1 MGINMLKKINFKFN
15 NSDKIRKISKNGFN
29 WLFFVFIMVLLV
41 GLSFLVLYPILTT
54 VSLSIRPREE
64 MFDETVIWISKE
76 PTLNNFI
83 KAVKELN
90 YFPLVFKTLGVSLV
104 CTLFMIVSCS
114 MAAYSL
120 SRFDYK
126 LKNVLFLLVVFTIIV
141 PPQTAQ
147 IPTFVSFR
155 NFNFFGI
162 GKIIGLFTGNDV
174 TVNLINTSWALI
186 LPSVFAAGLQAG
198 LFIFI
203 FRQFFLGMP
212 KGLEEAAKIDGCN
225 AMETF
230 IRIIIPNSRPVFVV
244 TFLLSMVGYWN
255 DTTVTGVY
263 LFSDESY
270 LIMHKLSNVIG
281 TTMTS
286 SYKFGEAE
294 VLFGAMAV
302 ITIIPPIILYC
313 FCQTQFSEFLDRS
326 GLKG

>member
-1 MGINMLKKINFKFN
+1 MLKKINFKFN
-15 NSDKIRKISKNGFN
+15 NSDKIRKIGKNGFN

-155 NFNFFGI
+155 NFNF
-162 GKIIGLFTGNDV
+162 
-174 TVNLINTSWALI
+174 LI
-186 LPSVFAAGLQAG
+186 L
-198 LFIFI
+198 
-203 FRQFFLGMP
+203 
-212 KGLEEAAKIDGCN
+212 
-225 AMETF
+225 
-230 IRIIIPNSRPVFVV
+230 
-244 TFLLSMVGYWN
+244 LS
-255 DTTVTGVY
+255 
-263 LFSDESY
+263 F
-270 LIMHKLSNVIG
+270 
-281 TTMTS
+281 
-286 SYKFGEAE
+286 
-294 VLFGAMAV
+294 
-302 ITIIPPIILYC
+302 
-313 FCQTQFSEFLDRS
+313 
-326 GLKG
+326 

>member
-1 MGINMLKKINFKFN
+1 MIQKINFEFN
-15 NSDKIRKISKNGFN
+15 DSDKVRKIAKKG
-29 WLFFVFIMVLLV
+29 LTTLLFVFIMVLLV

-54 VSLSIRPREE
+54 VSLSFRPPKE

-83 KAVKELN
+83 NALKELN
-90 YFPLVFKTLGVSLV
+90 YLSLVFKTLLVSLA
-104 CTLFMIVSCS
+104 CTAFSIISCS

-120 SRFDYK
+120 SRFNYRF
-126 LKNVLFLLVVFTIIV
+126 KNVLFLLVVFTIVV

-147 IPTFVSFR
+147 IPTFISFR

-162 GKIIGLFTGNDV
+162 GKIIGLLIGKDV
-174 TVNLINTSWALI
+174 TVNLLNTHWSLV
-186 LPSVFAAGLQAG
+186 LPSIFAAGLQAG

-225 AMETF
+225 AMSTF
-230 IRIIIPNSRPVFVV
+230 IRIIVPNSVPVFVV
-244 TFLLSMVGYWN
+244 VFLLSMVAYWN
-255 DTTVTGVY
+255 DTTVTGIY
-263 LFSDESY
+263 LFSEDSF
-270 LIMHKLSNVIG
+270 LIMHKLSNIIN
-281 TTMTS
+281 TTMTA
-286 SYKFGEAE
+286 SYEFGEAE

-302 ITIIPPIILYC
+302 ITIIPPIIIYA